1 MRSSVRVL
9 HLVEN
14 NAYPFDVR
22 VRREALALRDAG
34 YDVTVISPR
43 AAGQTWT
50 EVVDGVQVYRF
61 PAPPGGSGVLGY
73 AFEFG
78 YATFAMLLLAIWVW
92 IRRGVDVIHA
102 ANPPDTLFVIG
113 ALFKVFGKNFV
124 FDHHDL
130 SPETYL
136 SRFKEPRPNLV
147 YRALRVLE
155 RCTYA
160 VADIVIAT
168 NESYRRIALERGHK
182 RPDQVFVVRNG
193 PPQTFKSL
201 PPDPALARRA
211 KHLVGYIGT
220 MGPQDGVDYWLRA
233 VREMVITLG
242 CTDLLAVIIGS
253 GDAAPDLHA
262 LAKELGIDA
271 NVWFTG
277 RISDVAAR
285 TYLSTVAVCVQPDPL
300 SPLNDKSTMNK
311 VMEYMALGKPLVAF
325 DLAETRYSAGEAAL
339 YAEPNDELDFAR
351 KVCWLLDHPDE
362 CARRGALGADR
373 VAAAL
378 AWEHSVPALLQAY
391 SQGLSLLPHGSPV
404 AATVALNPGN
414 ER

>member
-1 MRSSVRVL
+1 
-9 HLVEN
+9 
-14 NAYPFDVR
+14 
-22 VRREALALRDAG
+22 
-34 YDVTVISPR
+34 
-43 AAGQTWT
+43 
-50 EVVDGVQVYRF
+50 
-61 PAPPGGSGVLGY
+61 
-73 AFEFG
+73 
-78 YATFAMLLLAIWVW
+78 
-92 IRRGVDVIHA
+92 
-102 ANPPDTLFVIG
+102 
-113 ALFKVFGKNFV
+113 
-124 FDHHDL
+124 
-130 SPETYL
+130 
-136 SRFKEPRPNLV
+136 
-147 YRALRVLE
+147 
-155 RCTYA
+155 
-160 VADIVIAT
+160 
-168 NESYRRIALERGHK
+168 
-182 RPDQVFVVRNG
+182 
-193 PPQTFKSL
+193 
-201 PPDPALARRA
+201 
-211 KHLVGYIGT
+211 

-378 AWEHSVPALLQAY
+378 EWEHSVPALLQAY